1 MGRVKKQHIYTFE
14 VRTPDDTSLISYRAT
29 TIKDAEAMLA
39 RTMTMRGIKSPSIK
53 RVIMKGEKR

>member
-1 MGRVKKQHIYTFE
+1 MRKKKYHVYTFE

-39 RTMTMRGIKSPSIK
+39 NTMRMYGVKSPSVK
-53 RVIMKGEKR
+53 RVVMKGETR